1 MVRIIKHKNCVY
13 KLSLCKGLIQFL
25 SSPKKKKKTG
35 LSQGERFQNAFG
47 FNNHIFRKRMISD
60 IIRFL
65 EISPTLV
72 ITQKEDSQE
81 LEIRLLDVQLK
92 LMLELMFSLRE
103 SERDRVWSDNSEKI

>member
-1 MVRIIKHKNCVY
+1 
-13 KLSLCKGLIQFL
+13 
-25 SSPKKKKKTG
+25 
-35 LSQGERFQNAFG
+35 
-47 FNNHIFRKRMISD
+47 MISD

-103 SERDRVWSDNSEKI
+103 SLVR

>member
-1 MVRIIKHKNCVY
+1 
-13 KLSLCKGLIQFL
+13 
-25 SSPKKKKKTG
+25 
-35 LSQGERFQNAFG
+35 
-47 FNNHIFRKRMISD
+47 MISD

-103 SERDRVWSDNSEKI
+103 RERERELGMITRKKFK

>member
-1 MVRIIKHKNCVY
+1 
-13 KLSLCKGLIQFL
+13 
-25 SSPKKKKKTG
+25 
-35 LSQGERFQNAFG
+35 
-47 FNNHIFRKRMISD
+47 MISD
-60 IIRFL
+60 IIRFQ

-103 SERDRVWSDNSEKI
+103 RERERAWSDNSEKI

>member
-1 MVRIIKHKNCVY
+1 
-13 KLSLCKGLIQFL
+13 
-25 SSPKKKKKTG
+25 
-35 LSQGERFQNAFG
+35 
-47 FNNHIFRKRMISD
+47 MISD

-103 SERDRVWSDNSEKI
+103 SERERVWSDNSEKI